1 MGNLSFIMN
10 KIYNSENSK
19 VKVMRKSNNYKG
31 SVLHRNEIIEKED
44 DLMIN
49 LSNDTLT
56 LFILNLQR

>member
-19 VKVMRKSNNYKG
+19 VKVMRKSNIYKG

-56 LFILNLQR
+56 LFTLNLQR

>member
-1 MGNLSFIMN
+1 MQ
-10 KIYNSENSK
+10 
-19 VKVMRKSNNYKG
+19 KSNIYKG

>member
-19 VKVMRKSNNYKG
+19 VKVMRKSNIYKG

>member
-19 VKVMRKSNNYKG
+19 VKVMRKSNIYKG

-56 LFILNLQR
+56 LFMLNLQR

>member
-19 VKVMRKSNNYKG
+19 VKVMQKSNNYKG